1 MRRILAGLALVV
13 AVPAAAHAD
22 PLAYGTYI
30 FEGCIA
36 NLSCHRA
43 VVTTSELPGSTRTI
57 LDIDLISM
65 FTQPGMV
72 RQVLLDPLPNDT
84 YALDQLGN
92 VCIRTGQVADEFQMT
107 PHTPESYIP
116 AGIQLVVTYGNAA
129 PTDCFGPQATT
140 VTLLP
145 VDPTVTPEPGTIAL
159 LVPGLAGIAGTAAVR
174 RKRQ

>member
-1 MRRILAGLALVV
+1 MRRILVGLALVV

-22 PLAYGTYI
+22 PLVYGKYI
-30 FEGCIA
+30 FEGCIE

-57 LDIDLISM
+57 LEIDLISV

-72 RQVLLDPLPNDT
+72 RQVLMDPLPNDT

-92 VCIRTGQVADEFQMT
+92 VCLRTGEVADEFQMT

-116 AGIQLVVTYGNAA
+116 TGIQLIVTHGAA
-129 PTDCFGPQATT
+129 GPTDCFGPEATT
-140 VTLLP
+140 ITLLQ
-145 VDPTVTPEPGTIAL
+145 VDPTVVPEPAAIAL
-159 LVPGLAGIAGTAAVR
+159 LVPGLAGVAGIAAVR
-174 RKRQ
+174 RKAP